1 MKREISRQL
10 ENKIQDTEYTGAA
23 VNYLIDDGDVRSLL
37 PALSQGITQQG
48 RIGNRVRLK
57 SMKMKMHLSCFNQT
71 GSISPVYF
79 DIYIFKFKPA
89 NFGGGPPAAADMLLF
104 LQDGSNAVP
113 YNGTNVLTGLRKV
126 NNDYFTHCIKRRI
139 PLFNCQ
145 NTTSQI
151 ASTSNYNPAAT
162 LYFDLTPHV
171 KKLLIYDDAASSVQN
186 DNLYIAVG
194 GTMTD
199 QSSLTT
205 VNLGQ
210 YSLLVETIYEDA

>member
-1 MKREISRQL
+1 MKREISRQV

-23 VNYLIDDGDVRSLL
+23 INYLIDDGDVRSLL

-48 RIGNRVRLK
+48 RLGNRVRLK
-57 SMKMKMHLSCFNQT
+57 SMKMKMHLSCFNQA
-71 GSISPVYF
+71 GSTAPVYF

-104 LQDGSNAVP
+104 LQDGSNAVQ

-139 PLFNCQ
+139 PLFNAQ

-210 YSLLVETIYEDA
+210 YSLLVETVYEDA